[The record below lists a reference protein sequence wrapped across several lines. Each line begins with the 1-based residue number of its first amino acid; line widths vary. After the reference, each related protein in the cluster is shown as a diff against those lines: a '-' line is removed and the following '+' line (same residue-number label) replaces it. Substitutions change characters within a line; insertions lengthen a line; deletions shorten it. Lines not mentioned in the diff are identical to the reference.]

1 MPPSKEIDEALLH
14 GWPLPQ
20 PGEGSKEQRGG
31 IFVVAGAPQ
40 MPGAA
45 VLAAT
50 AALRAGAGKL
60 QVGTCASVA
69 AHVAIAVPEALV
81 VALDETPSGA
91 ISPASAAQ
99 IAERANRAGA
109 LVIGPGLVDQFTSAA
124 LIAAVSAALDVPAV
138 IDAAALAC
146 FAEHPGAIARLG
158 GRAVL
163 TPHAGE
169 MAAMLDRPRDEIE
182 ADQEKF
188 AREAA
193 RRFGAVVALKGAQT
207 FIAAPDGTL
216 YRNARGD
223 VGLATSGS
231 GDVLAGIVGGLLAR
245 GAEPMQAAVWGV
257 YLHARAGQALSERIG
272 LGFLAREIAGGGAGA
287 DAGVERL
294 TGRTLG
300 LFGPTA
306 RARTGIPATVIEP
319 HEVAQAHPVACSSGY
334 TSQGRCWTAS

>member
-1 MPPSKEIDEALLH
+1 MTSGARASTDIDDALLR
-14 GWPLPQ
+14 GWPLPV
-20 PGEGSKEQRGG
+20 PAEGSKDERGSV
-31 IFVVAGAPQ
+31 FVVAGAPQ
-40 MPGAA
+40 MPGAV

-60 QVGTCASVA
+60 QIGTVASVA
-69 AHVAIAVPEALV
+69 AHVGMAVPESLV
-81 VALDETPSGA
+81 VALDEAPSGA
-91 ISPASAAQ
+91 ISLSAVAQ
-99 IAERANRAGA
+99 IVERANRADA
-109 LVIGPGLVDQFTSAA
+109 VVIGPGLVDEFASSA
-124 LIAAVSAALDVPAV
+124 LIAAVTAGLEKPAV

-182 ADQEKF
+182 ADQARF

-193 RRFGAVVALKGAQT
+193 ERFGAVVALKGAQT
-207 FIAAPDGTL
+207 YIAAPDGTL

-245 GAEPMQAAVWGV
+245 GAEPVQAAVWGV
-257 YLHARAGQALSERIG
+257 YLHARAGQALSERMGIG
-272 LGFLAREIAGGGAGA
+272 FMAREIPAE
-287 DAGVERL
+287 VP
-294 TGRTLG
+294 G
-300 LFGPTA
+300 LM
-306 RARTGIPATVIEP
+306 RALSR
-319 HEVAQAHPVACSSGY
+319 
-334 TSQGRCWTAS
+334 